1 MASLFDEN
9 RKRLGISNNS
19 GNAPSNT
26 NGKSLFDE
34 NRMRLGIIED
44 TRPSLTSKLTN
55 NLMGAVSGLGSASG
69 QVDLK
74 AISQAQAEENKMN
87 QRFGGTLNKR
97 LTPGPVDQTEKLLNE
112 LKSNPVGY
120 ILNDNPVGEF
130 LKRFSGSL
138 RAHITPDAPFINNGQ
153 LDYSR
158 PTPKQEALAQL
169 QQYGNGGTSDKVA
182 DLLGQG
188 ASYVAPLPGM
198 NPLLQDAYA
207 ATKLLG
213 LTSVGEKL
221 GQKIGQTSIGGI
233 GSNIASKVGTGIA
246 NKANPILNN
255 YGINLS
261 TNLASKATQQ
271 FGRGAVAGAIY
282 GANEPLLKSDG
293 SLDEIPM
300 SVLQN
305 AAMGGV
311 GDAALPFL
319 GAAVKGVGGLL
330 KKPAQQVD
338 SLAVQELQPL
348 RPVEQAKVP
357 NALEEWEATLSNPNR
372 ERYSMPSISQ
382 LGKQVDQIETRPL
395 QQELMPLQQEAQP
408 VLKQRGTFDTLT
420 QSPKATEAF
429 KEGAE
434 RFRQY
439 EPITNAETVA
449 KANER
454 VKNLDVAEGDLLNK
468 TSKYNA
474 EEVATG
480 FRLIDEFQAQ
490 GMTERAVSIAEKL
503 AENLTKAGQ
512 TIQAASIYNRLTP
525 EGVLVYAQRMAKRV
539 TEKLPPGKEVKVTTE
554 MANQLTELAGTVQK
568 MGGNKSAAS
577 NVVEILDKYRAGQTV
592 TSEEKAAVQK
602 FIQDAKTFVN
612 SKTKQPKTARVPKEM
627 GDARVKD
634 KVVSFLEA
642 QEQAAKERLRAKG
655 IQISSGIDPTIAVN
669 YAIIGASKLAKGT
682 IKFADWSAEMVKDF
696 GEAIRPHLG
705 ELYEKAQE
713 QLLSSSKRISEET
726 ISKAEKIAD
735 QFIKN
740 RDLSPKSVAEI
751 EALAK
756 KVSSLSGDVKTQA
769 SQDLQVVLN
778 SLEKTGFL
786 RKVDTIQ
793 TISHLLNAKTLL
805 ARNPIGNEIFY
816 RVERL
821 NRTLAAP
828 VDWATSKLT
837 GKDRTIT
844 IARNGWEDWF
854 KPTKDFFEGLAI
866 GARAGWKGVNP
877 EGLTTQFDIRGQ
889 AFKSKLNP
897 FSYLEKTLGAGLKG
911 FDYAAYNRAVNQ
923 RLREMARLDAINRG
937 LKGESLKRHTERYLM
952 NIDDNVKS
960 IADEYGKY
968 ITLQDDSL
976 IAKGLQ
982 GAKRWMNA
990 KQDFGFGSLVL
1001 KYPKTPGNI
1010 ITRALEYSPAG
1021 FLKAAYE
1028 IAEPFLKKGSIKT
1041 REDVITSA
1049 MRASVGTGITGFGYY
1064 LADIG
1069 IITGA
1074 SENDR
1079 DVRELE
1085 RQAGQS
1091 QYQINGSALERWA
1104 KELVT
1109 GNFKSMKEAAKLREG
1124 DLLYNYDWAQPVSMA
1139 FSVGANLSESKKK
1152 NKKGLE
1158 VGESALSAAFES
1170 FTGGLNTITEQSVL
1184 KGVKDAFAT
1193 NPGEDNTVLG
1203 FLKNVGS
1210 GALSSFVPT
1219 AVNQINQYRDN
1230 TKRETYD
1237 PSFIQKTINKAK
1249 VKVPGL
1255 SDSLPQAVD
1264 TLGKGKTNYQDNS
1277 LWNVFLNPSF
1287 TSRYNVTP
1295 EAKKV
1300 VDLLNATGDKRIA
1313 PRMVDKYISGTD
1325 KTTKQSKKIDLSP
1338 DQFVRYQK
1346 TVGEEAARLIG
1357 KIQDNKSNDAKVKA
1371 MIDALGKAGEKGRK
1385 ELKKELN
1392 LK

>member
-1 MASLFDEN
+1 MSGVASIFDEE
-9 RKRLGISNNS
+9 RKKLGITSKGS
-19 GNAPSNT
+19 EGRIPT
-26 NGKSLFDE
+26 GGKSAFDE
-34 NRMRLGIIED
+34 DRMSLGLIPD

-55 NLMGAVSGLGSASG
+55 NLMGAVSGLGSAAG

-74 AISQAQAEENKMN
+74 AISQAQAEANKMN

-97 LTPGPVDQTEKLLNE
+97 LSPAPVEQPSE
-112 LKSNPVGY
+112 LDKFKSNPIGY
-120 ILNDNPVGEF
+120 FIDGNPVGEF
-130 LKRFSGSL
+130 AKRFSGSL
-138 RAHITPDAPFINNGQ
+138 AASITPDAPFINNGQ

-158 PTPKQEALAQL
+158 PTPKQEALARL
-169 QQYGNGGTSDKVA
+169 QQYGNGGTSDKIA

-198 NPLLQDAYA
+198 NPILQDAYA

-221 GQKIGQTSIGGI
+221 GQKLGQTTIGEI

-246 NKANPILNN
+246 NKANPLLNN

-330 KKPAQQVD
+330 KKPAQQLD
-338 SLAVQELQPL
+338 NLAVQELQPL

-395 QQELMPLQQEAQP
+395 QPELMPLKQEAP

-434 RFRQY
+434 QFRYY
-439 EPITNAETVA
+439 EPTTNVKALS

-454 VKNLDVAEGDLLNK
+454 VGDLDKAARELLTQK
-468 TSKYNA
+468 TRFSDEDVVTAY
-474 EEVATG
+474 
-480 FRLIDEFQAQ
+480 RLIDEFQAK
-490 GMTERAVSIAEKL
+490 GMTERAVEVAEL
-503 AENLTKAGQ
+503 LSEQLTKTGQ
-512 TIQAASIYNRLTP
+512 SLQAASIYNRLTP
-525 EGVLVYAQRMAKRV
+525 QGVLVYAQGLAKSISKKMR
-539 TEKLPPGKEVKVTTE
+539 PGKEVKVTTE
-554 MANQLTELAGTVQK
+554 MADQIEGLASTVQK
-568 MGGNKSAAS
+568 MGGNKTAAS
-577 NVVEILDKYRAGQTV
+577 NVVEILEKYRAGQAV

-602 FIQDAKTFVN
+602 FIQDAKSFVN
-612 SKTKQPKTARVPKEM
+612 TKTKQPRTAKVPKEM
-627 GDARVKD
+627 GDNRVKD
-634 KVVSFLEA
+634 KVVKFLED

-655 IQISSGIDPTIAVN
+655 IQISSGIDPTIVAN

-682 IKFADWSAEMVKDF
+682 IKFADWSAEMIKDF
-696 GEAIRPHLG
+696 GEAIRPHLT

-713 QLLSSSKRISEET
+713 QLLSSSKKISEET

-740 RDLSPKSVAEI
+740 RDLSPESITEI

-756 KVSSLSGDVKTQA
+756 KVSSLSGDAKTQA

-793 TISHLLNAKTLL
+793 TIGQLLNPKTIV
-805 ARNPIGNEIFY
+805 RNAVGNEVFY
-816 RVERL
+816 RLERL
-821 NRTLAAP
+821 NRTLATP
-828 VDWATSKLT
+828 VDWATSKIT

-844 IARNGWEDWF
+844 IAKTGWEDWF
-854 KPTKDFFEGLAI
+854 KPSKDFFEGLVI
-866 GARAGWKGVNP
+866 GTKAGWKGINP

-889 AFKSKLNP
+889 SFKSKLNP
-897 FSYLEKTLGAGLKG
+897 ATYLEKALGATLKG

-923 RLREMARLDAINRG
+923 RLREMAHLEGINRG
-937 LKGESLKRHTERYLM
+937 LKGEALKRHSERYML
-952 NIDDNVKS
+952 NIDDNVKA

-982 GAKRWMNA
+982 KAKRGMNFN
-990 KQDFGFGSLVL
+990 QDFGFGSLVL

-1021 FLKAAYE
+1021 FFKSAYE
-1028 IAEPFLKKGSIKT
+1028 LAEPFLKKGSVKT

-1049 MRASVGTGITGFGYY
+1049 MRATVGTGIIGFGYY
-1064 LADIG
+1064 LSDIG

-1109 GNFKSMKEAAKLREG
+1109 GNFKSMKEAGKLREG
-1124 DLLYNYDWAQPVSMA
+1124 DLLYNYDWAQPVSMTL
-1139 FSVGANLSESKKK
+1139 SVGANLSESKKNK
-1152 NKKGLE
+1152 KKGLE
-1158 VGESALSAAFES
+1158 VGEGALSAAFES

-1184 KGVKDAFAT
+1184 KGLKDSFAT

-1210 GALSSFVPT
+1210 GSLSSFVPT
-1219 AVNQINQYRDN
+1219 AANQINQYRDN

-1313 PRMVDKYISGTD
+1313 PRVVDKYISGTD

-1357 KIQDNKSNDAKVKA
+1357 KIPDNKSNDAKVKA
-1371 MIDALGKAGEKGRK
+1371 MIDALSKAGEKGRK